1 MLACS
6 VPCSALAD
14 TRFSATPAELVATPS
29 DFSGIQLFSTGV
41 SLLDAPSVTNTVDYA
56 HVLIQ
61 LCYYDMSNNVK
72 FTSCRVDSDGNW
84 SLKRPADYAKPY
96 YISVVLSPKA
106 LPPVGKYKAGVALR
120 FNAGVTFNTANKP
133 VVFSSKEIDNAGSL
147 SSSFYATDYVL
158 DLDAYA
164 GFSVNLATNVES
176 IIQTFY
182 LNSLS
187 FNTSGYANGWAGVQ
201 FTRLSSSA
209 STDGSVAG
217 SGEISSDDIQ
227 QNISSSVGNI
237 SSGVADVADS
247 LKELIQTISNQLTA
261 LWGQFSAVYTNMFSA
276 WNTHV
281 TTITQG
287 VQGVTDEVSN
297 SSEEIQENQDKNTNI
312 ITEALSALG
321 NFIIEGL
328 KGLFI
333 PSDEF
338 FSTWFNDLYEFFSDR
353 LGFLMLPV
361 DLVVDFA
368 GLIADA
374 DSSFAGVPFPEI
386 SWDGT
391 VIVSSQMVGFDVLET
406 DWGRELQQLL
416 YFAGDLIMIGAL
428 LNLMHRKFEEVLSS

>member
-1 MLACS
+1 M
-6 VPCSALAD
+6 
-14 TRFSATPAELVATPS
+14 S
-29 DFSGIQLFSTGV
+29 D
-41 SLLDAPSVTNTVDYA
+41 
-56 HVLIQ
+56 
-61 LCYYDMSNNVK
+61 VK
-72 FTSCRVDSDGNW
+72 
-84 SLKRPADYAKPY
+84 
-96 YISVVLSPKA
+96 
-106 LPPVGKYKAGVALR
+106 
-120 FNAGVTFNTANKP
+120 
-133 VVFSSKEIDNAGSL
+133 
-147 SSSFYATDYVL
+147 
-158 DLDAYA
+158 
-164 GFSVNLATNVES
+164 
-176 IIQTFY
+176 
-182 LNSLS
+182 
-187 FNTSGYANGWAGVQ
+187 
-201 FTRLSSSA
+201 
-209 STDGSVAG
+209 
-217 SGEISSDDIQ
+217 
-227 QNISSSVGNI
+227 
-237 SSGVADVADS
+237 DS

-261 LWGQFSAVYTNMFSA
+261 LWSQFSAVYTNMFSA

-281 TTITQG
+281 NTITQG
-287 VQGVTDEVSN
+287 VQGVADEVSN

-406 DWGRELQQLL
+406 DWGQELQQLL